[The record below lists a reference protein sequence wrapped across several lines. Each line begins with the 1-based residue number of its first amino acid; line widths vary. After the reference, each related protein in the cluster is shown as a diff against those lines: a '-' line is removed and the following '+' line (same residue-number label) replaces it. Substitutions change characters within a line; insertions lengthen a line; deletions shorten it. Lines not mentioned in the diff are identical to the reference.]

1 MRGTRAILV
10 TLVLLG
16 TAGIRGASAA
26 AAGQPGHTYPL
37 SPHGVELPEKGALF
51 GTFVRPDDHTGLT
64 RREAMTNLEALIGR
78 QFATERVYDLWDD
91 PFPTDDDLWSRD
103 LGRTLYVSWNASP
116 RDGTGCKGW
125 ANIASGQY
133 DAEIDAKAEAIKSFG
148 APLIF
153 SFHHEPTTKP
163 EFGGDCGTGADY
175 IAAWRHIHD
184 RFVADGVTN
193 ATYAWTMTAQSYDRN
208 RGDEFYPGNDV
219 VDLIAAD
226 GYNWYSCE
234 FHNGPW
240 REMQDIFQSFHDYG
254 ASKGKPMFIAEYG
267 SGEDDAV
274 VGRKAQWFANGSAL
288 LKTWPDIK
296 GVSYFNVGTGGACD
310 RYVDSSPSSL
320 SAFSAMGHD
329 TYWNPPPADKDV
341 QVADFAFSPK
351 GVNLAQGTGVTW
363 TSAGPSDH
371 TVTDTDAIALYDSG
385 RLTPGST
392 FQYWFTAAGIYV
404 YHCEIHPSMTGRVAV
419 PMVLDPKSGNLTTP
433 FTITWSAE
441 WATTDFVYDV
451 QIKRPGETSFS
462 TWLDDTTANSAIF
475 VPDGSTGRYWFRA
488 RLIRLADGTS
498 TRWSK
503 AGSITVG

>member
-1 MRGTRAILV
+1 MKRTPALALLV
-10 TLVLLG
+10 VLLISG
-16 TAGIRGASAA
+16 LVGRASGAQQVQRNGRNYSYS
-26 AAGQPGHTYPL
+26 GP
-37 SPHGVELPEKGALF
+37 VVLPEDGVLF
-51 GTFVRPDDHTGLT
+51 GAFIRPDDHTGNNRRDALT
-64 RREAMTNLEALIGR
+64 NFEALVGR
-78 QFATERVYDLWDD
+78 PMAMERVYKLWDD
-91 PFPTDDDLWSRD
+91 PFPDADDLWSRD
-103 LGRTLYVSWNASP
+103 TGHTLYMSWNASP
-116 RDGTGCKGW
+116 R
-125 ANIASGQY
+125 SGQGCVKWADIAAGLLDTEV
-133 DAEIDAKAEAIKSFG
+133 DAMADAIISFG
-148 APLIF
+148 APIIF

-193 ATYAWTMTAQSYDRN
+193 VTYAWTMTAQSYDKG

-219 VDLIAAD
+219 IDVIAAD

-234 FHNGPW
+234 FHQGPW
-240 REMQDIFQSFHDYG
+240 REMDDIFQSFHNYG

-310 RYVDSSPSSL
+310 RYADSSPSSL

-329 TYWNPPPADKDV
+329 TYLNPEPLNRDV
-341 QVADFAFSPK
+341 SVADFAFTPK
-351 GVNLAQGTGVTW
+351 GVNIAQGTGVTW
-363 TSAGPSDH
+363 TSSGPSDH
-371 TVTDTDAIALYDSG
+371 TVTDTDPIALYDSG
-385 RLTPGST
+385 TLTPGST
-392 FQYWFTAAGIYV
+392 FQYWFTAASIYV
-404 YHCEIHPSMTGRVAV
+404 YHCEIHPSMTGRITV
-419 PMVLDPKSGNLTTP
+419 PMALSPPSGNLTTP

-451 QIKRPGETSFS
+451 QIKRPGEASFS
-462 TWLDDTTANSAIF
+462 TWLDDTTANSAVF
-475 VPDGSTGRYWFRA
+475 VPDGATGRYWFRA
-488 RLIRLADGTS
+488 RLIRVADGTS